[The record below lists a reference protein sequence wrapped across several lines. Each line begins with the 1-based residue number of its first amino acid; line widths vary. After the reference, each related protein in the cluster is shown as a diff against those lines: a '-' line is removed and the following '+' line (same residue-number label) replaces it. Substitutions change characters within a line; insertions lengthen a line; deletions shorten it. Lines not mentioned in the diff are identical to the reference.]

1 MSGSTKDEKPSATAK
16 SPMQGTPGPKASHKR
31 NLSNG
36 TPDSSPVRRSKR
48 QKSTVSLKEA
58 SSSDESEAK
67 VAVKSTPKKA
77 VRTKTRRASVKKEQ
91 VDETELLSSVEV
103 GQKDSVIKSEEE
115 GVTVETGIESA
126 AAVQKKPAKR
136 SKKTKEEKEAEA
148 MPLAV
153 RTQGL
158 QMFVGAHVSAAKGML
173 LSPFVVSTKLMR
185 VRCLQLNT
193 QQ

>member
-1 MSGSTKDEKPSATAK
+1 MSGLAKDEKTSTTEKP
-16 SPMQGTPGPKASHKR
+16 PMQGTPGPKASHKR

-48 QKSTVSLKEA
+48 QKSTVNLKEA

-91 VDETELLSSVEV
+91 VDETEVLSSVEIE
-103 GQKDSVIKSEEE
+103 QKEPVTKSEKEE
-115 GVTVETGIESA
+115 FTVETEIEAA

-136 SKKTKEEKEAEA
+136 ARKTKEEKEAEA

-158 QMFVGAHVSAAKGML
+158 KMFVGAHVSAAKGML
-173 LSPFVVSTKLMR
+173 FGLS
-185 VRCLQLNT
+185 
-193 QQ
+193 

>member
-1 MSGSTKDEKPSATAK
+1 MPRSAKDEKPSAKAN
-16 SPMQGTPGPKASHKR
+16 SPMQETPGPKASHKR

-58 SSSDESEAK
+58 SSSDEPKAK
-67 VAVKSTPKKA
+67 TAVKATPKKV
-77 VRTKTRRASVKKEQ
+77 VRTKSRRASVKKEQ
-91 VDETELLSSVEV
+91 LDETELLSNVEI
-103 GQKDSVIKSEEE
+103 GQESVIKPEEE
-115 GVTVETGIESA
+115 GVTIETEAEAA
-126 AAVQKKPAKR
+126 AAVQKKSTKR
-136 SKKTKEEKEAEA
+136 GKKTKEEKEAEA

-158 QMFVGAHVSAAKGML
+158 KMFVGAHVSAAKGML
-173 LSPFVVSTKLMR
+173 LSPLAISTKLMNS
-185 VRCLQLNT
+185 RCFQLNT